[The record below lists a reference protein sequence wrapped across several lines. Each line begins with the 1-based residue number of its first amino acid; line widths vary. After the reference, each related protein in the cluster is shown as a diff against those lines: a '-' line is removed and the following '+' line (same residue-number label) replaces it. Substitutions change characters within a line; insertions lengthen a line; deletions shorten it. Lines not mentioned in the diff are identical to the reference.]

1 MGTLINSTILIP
13 LIPFFTSLFIFVL
26 LVSFNRTLNRLTK
39 PVTALV
45 ALSLLSSAFIS
56 SIDYF
61 QKIEKDYTPGGFEVI
76 DTRLK
81 QKVTDARKELADANT
96 ANEKALQVSDKV
108 HLKAVGDFMV
118 DGRLVRE
125 SKVALMFTPLT
136 IALTLGAAGVLYYG
150 FLQGGSTTRTVSGNK
165 SAAMAVFG

>member
-56 SIDYF
+56 CFDYF
-61 QKIEKDYTPGGFEVI
+61 KKIEEELVLSKFLKFFEETNLVI
-76 DTRLK
+76 HLNL
-81 QKVTDARKELADANT
+81 V
-96 ANEKALQVSDKV
+96 NEKIIIFFSLIMTLVIGLSFYKLPRKKGYVSLMISLGLISSSVMVSILLIDFSAL
-108 HLKAVGDFMV
+108 
-118 DGRLVRE
+118 
-125 SKVALMFTPLT
+125 
-136 IALTLGAAGVLYYG
+136 I
-150 FLQGGSTTRTVSGNK
+150 
-165 SAAMAVFG
+165 